1 MQLPTE
7 FGVGAGEVPRGER
20 GEKGE
25 FAREGTDGDASGE
38 GVGGVGAGGSPPPP
52 PLTPRI
58 SRPLGLRRSFVPP
71 PTVPTSRE
79 AMETET

>member
-38 GVGGVGAGGSPPPP
+38 GVGVGAGGSPAAADAEDIEA
-52 PLTPRI
+52 PR
-58 SRPLGLRRSFVPP
+58 LRRSFVPP

>member
-38 GVGGVGAGGSPPPP
+38 GVGVGAGGSPP

-58 SRPLGLRRSFVPP
+58 SRPPGLRRSFVPP